1 MSKPDDTAQGETPQ
15 NAIDQDAALVRAL
28 ARLPDPVV
36 PGGLAARIVA
46 RATMTAQPEPVAEVS
61 ENAPAKV
68 PAGVIA
74 PRATRP
80 PVPAQ
85 RSQRAYGRWSAMAA
99 SVAITLLVAG
109 GLVLRDEGTRPD
121 STSADVAKIEPQ
133 DAPRLAVNPPTP
145 AASDAEGAAD
155 QSPNALEA
163 QRLARSEDAP
173 SLTPSENI
181 VAQKM
186 LAEKMLAKGNPIRP
200 VPVDTPRM
208 ASQPLPE
215 NLPPVVQSGSTSGAE
230 KTVTAQAGPPAPG
243 PDALAKSRGVYGPP
257 APSGFGITGGTGG
270 INPGGAV
277 SPGGGGGAPMGR
289 SSTTGGMPPGSSI
302 PGSAKP
308 GALPPPPGS
317 GQRP

>member
-28 ARLPDPVV
+28 ARLPDPEV
-36 PGGLAARIVA
+36 PEGLAARIVA
-46 RATMTAQPEPVAEVS
+46 RATMTAQAEPVGDVS
-61 ENAPAKV
+61 EKTPVEV
-68 PAGVIA
+68 PIGVIP
-74 PRATRP
+74 PRATRA
-80 PVPAQ
+80 PVPAH

-99 SVAITLLVAG
+99 SVAIMLLVAG
-109 GLVLRDEGTRPD
+109 GLVLRGEGTRPD
-121 STSADVAKIEPQ
+121 SNSADAAKIEPQ

-145 AASDAEGAAD
+145 AASDTEGAAD
-155 QSPNALEA
+155 QPPNALEA
-163 QRLARSEDAP
+163 RRLARSESTP
-173 SLTPSENI
+173 TLTPSEER
-181 VAQKM
+181 VA
-186 LAEKMLAKGNPIRP
+186 ERMLAKGNPTRP
-200 VPVDTPRM
+200 VTVDTPRM

-215 NLPPVVQSGSTSGAE
+215 NLPPVVESGPTSGAE
-230 KTVTAQAGPPAPG
+230 KTLTAQAGPPAPL

-302 PGSAKP
+302 PGSARP

-317 GQRP
+317 GQRR